1 MGDLWGEEGF
11 GGSGFGGESFGGEDD
26 WDTGEESLETDLEEG
41 LDLDEGDGP
50 EEDATSEEDA
60 GPGGPGDESLGDESG
75 G

>member
-41 LDLDEGDGP
+41 LEADNGGD
-50 EEDATSEEDA
+50 
-60 GPGGPGDESLGDESG
+60 DESTPSDEIDNAVSR
-75 G
+75 